1 MHGLCDFTQLFYVVG
16 GLRLSR
22 VVAIVTIETDLMWNW
37 IYQWWK
43 EGRSERDA
51 RGAHMTFAKTSMGNR
66 IQRTGIILR
75 RQLWLWPI
83 LAVFLLSLIG
93 YLITRSI
100 RLTMESNLQS
110 QLTTLLDVEKAM
122 VLKWLSQQET
132 SAKTLANNS
141 SFREHVEKLVSV
153 QIGRGQVGN
162 GQVGNGQ
169 VAGVEPA
176 GQVVQLQEEISQI
189 VAPTLANYE
198 FAGYM
203 ITDAKHQVI
212 ASNHAMLLGQK
223 VEEWEDDLGKVFD
236 NRNVVTAPFASIVP
250 LSDKLGQ
257 MQSGVPT
264 MFVSVPV
271 YNGDLQVIAALSL
284 RIRPEREFT
293 RLVQLGRI
301 GRSGETYAVDRDGVM
316 VSNSRFDDALI
327 LLGILQDREG
337 TESILQVQLRDPGGD
352 MTRGYRPKLRRG
364 ELGFTK
370 AAAALMEKKDGI
382 DITGYRDYRGVPVVG
397 VWTWLENYDFGLITE
412 IDYDEAFEPLNIL
425 RRAFYTMFGLLSL
438 SALAIFIFTLI
449 VTRLQKEAR
458 QAAVEAKQLGQYRLE
473 EKLGEG
479 AMGTVYRGHHSML
492 RRQSAIKLLNVERV
506 NETSISRFEQE
517 VQITCNLNN
526 PHTIAIYDYGR
537 TPEGVFYYAMEYL
550 DGINLQDLVDRFGP
564 LSDGRVAKILDQLCS
579 SLFEAHSMGLV
590 HRDIKPANVML
601 NRRGGVPDFVKL
613 LDFGLVRAVDE
624 AKRGK
629 GSEGMA
635 GTPLYMS
642 PESIQTPDLVDA
654 RSDLYAVGAVG
665 YFLLTG
671 APVFLAS
678 SFGDLCQQHVDAIPV
693 SPSVRS
699 GRSVSEDLEYAIMAC
714 LEKNRAKRPQT
725 ARDLSNLLHRIAA
738 SDQWTI
744 QDADAWWSRYERG
757 VGVTN
762 ATTQSSSGQTSNAQS
777 TSRSAI
783 GQSASSR
790 DTMSGETKILPVE
803 GGISDKQR
811 FDQTMDYGGSFT
823 TRVEGDFGSG
833 ENKGNSPKT

>member
-1 MHGLCDFTQLFYVVG
+1 
-16 GLRLSR
+16 
-22 VVAIVTIETDLMWNW
+22 MWNQL
-37 IYQWWK
+37 YQWWMDRK
-43 EGRSERDA
+43 SGRNPRV
-51 RGAHMTFAKTSMGNR
+51 AHMTFAKTSIGNR
-66 IQRTGIILR
+66 IQRTGLILR

-83 LAVFLLSLIG
+83 LAVLLLSLIG

-100 RLTMESNLQS
+100 RITMESNLKS

-132 SAKTLANNS
+132 SARTLANNS
-141 SFREHVEKLVSV
+141 SFREHVERLVASHSGASANSGV
-153 QIGRGQVGN
+153 LATPGAGAEAVTRTAPGMTEAELQKEIGQV
-162 GQVGNGQ
+162 
-169 VAGVEPA
+169 
-176 GQVVQLQEEISQI
+176 

-198 FAGYM
+198 FAGFM

-212 ASNHAMLLGQK
+212 ASSHSMLLGQK
-223 VEEWEDDLGKVFD
+223 AVEWERELSQVFD
-236 NRNVVTAPFASIVP
+236 NRNIVTPPFASSIP
-250 LSDKLGQ
+250 LSDKLGVFH
-257 MQSGVPT
+257 SGVPT

-293 RLVQLGRI
+293 RLVQLGRM
-301 GRSGETYAVDRDGVM
+301 GRSGETYAVDRAGLM

-327 LLGILQDREG
+327 LLGVLQDREG
-337 TESILQVQLRDPGGD
+337 AESILQVQLRDPGGD
-352 MTRGYRPKLRRG
+352 MTKGFRPKLRRS
-364 ELGFTK
+364 ELGYTK
-370 AAAALMEKKDGI
+370 AAEELMERRDGM
-382 DITGYRDYRGVPVVG
+382 DIAGYRDYRGVPVVG
-397 VWTWLENYDFGLITE
+397 VWTWLEQYDFGLVTE

-449 VTRLQKEAR
+449 VTRLQREAR

-492 RRQSAIKLLNVERV
+492 RRQSAIKLLNVDRV

-550 DGINLQDLVDRFGP
+550 DGINLQDLIDRFGP
-564 LSDGRVAKILDQLCS
+564 LTDGRVAKILDQLCS

-601 NRRGGVPDFVKL
+601 NRRGGIPDFVKL

-671 APVFLAS
+671 SPVFQAS

-693 SPSVRS
+693 SPSVRC
-699 GRSVSEDLEYAIMAC
+699 GRRVSEDLEYAIMAC

-725 ARDLSNLLHRIAA
+725 ARDLANLLHRLAA

-757 VGVTN
+757 ASVVGDGGKGELG
-762 ATTQSSSGQTSNAQS
+762 SSESKLRGSGSG
-777 TSRSAI
+777 
-783 GQSASSR
+783 GQG
-790 DTMSGETKILPVE
+790 TLSGETKILPAE
-803 GGISDKQR
+803 KGLGGSGAGQR
-811 FDQTMDYGGSFT
+811 STPSFEQTMDYGGSFS
-823 TRVEGDFGSG
+823 TRVGDDFTVDKSSSS
-833 ENKGNSPKT
+833 EKSTDKPSD

>member
-1 MHGLCDFTQLFYVVG
+1 
-16 GLRLSR
+16 
-22 VVAIVTIETDLMWNW
+22 
-37 IYQWWK
+37 
-43 EGRSERDA
+43 
-51 RGAHMTFAKTSMGNR
+51 
-66 IQRTGIILR
+66 
-75 RQLWLWPI
+75 
-83 LAVFLLSLIG
+83 
-93 YLITRSI
+93 
-100 RLTMESNLQS
+100 
-110 QLTTLLDVEKAM
+110 
-122 VLKWLSQQET
+122 
-132 SAKTLANNS
+132 
-141 SFREHVEKLVSV
+141 
-153 QIGRGQVGN
+153 
-162 GQVGNGQ
+162 
-169 VAGVEPA
+169 
-176 GQVVQLQEEISQI
+176 
-189 VAPTLANYE
+189 
-198 FAGYM
+198 
-203 ITDAKHQVI
+203 
-212 ASNHAMLLGQK
+212 
-223 VEEWEDDLGKVFD
+223 
-236 NRNVVTAPFASIVP
+236 
-250 LSDKLGQ
+250 
-257 MQSGVPT
+257 
-264 MFVSVPV
+264 
-271 YNGDLQVIAALSL
+271 
-284 RIRPEREFT
+284 
-293 RLVQLGRI
+293 
-301 GRSGETYAVDRDGVM
+301 
-316 VSNSRFDDALI
+316 
-327 LLGILQDREG
+327 
-337 TESILQVQLRDPGGD
+337 
-352 MTRGYRPKLRRG
+352 
-364 ELGFTK
+364 
-370 AAAALMEKKDGI
+370 MEKKDGI

-397 VWTWLENYDFGLITE
+397 VWTWLGNYDFGLVTE

-671 APVFLAS
+671 APVFQAT
-678 SFGDLCQQHVDAIPV
+678 SFGDLCQQHVDAIPI

-699 GRSVSEDLEYAIMAC
+699 GRSVSEDLESAIMAC

-725 ARDLSNLLHRIAA
+725 ARDLANLLHRIAA

-757 VGVTN
+757 VGVTG
-762 ATTQSSSGQTSNAQS
+762 ATTQSSTGPSTSRTALGQS
-777 TSRSAI
+777 TS
-783 GQSASSR
+783 SR
-790 DTMSGETKILPVE
+790 DAMSGETKILPVE
-803 GGISDKQR
+803 GGTSDKQR
-811 FDQTMDYGGSFT
+811 FDQTMDYGGTFST
-823 TRVEGDFGSG
+823 KVEGDFGNG
-833 ENKGNSPKT
+833 ESKGAGGPKV

>member
-1 MHGLCDFTQLFYVVG
+1 
-16 GLRLSR
+16 
-22 VVAIVTIETDLMWNW
+22 
-37 IYQWWK
+37 
-43 EGRSERDA
+43 
-51 RGAHMTFAKTSMGNR
+51 
-66 IQRTGIILR
+66 
-75 RQLWLWPI
+75 
-83 LAVFLLSLIG
+83 
-93 YLITRSI
+93 
-100 RLTMESNLQS
+100 
-110 QLTTLLDVEKAM
+110 
-122 VLKWLSQQET
+122 
-132 SAKTLANNS
+132 
-141 SFREHVEKLVSV
+141 
-153 QIGRGQVGN
+153 
-162 GQVGNGQ
+162 
-169 VAGVEPA
+169 
-176 GQVVQLQEEISQI
+176 
-189 VAPTLANYE
+189 
-198 FAGYM
+198 
-203 ITDAKHQVI
+203 
-212 ASNHAMLLGQK
+212 
-223 VEEWEDDLGKVFD
+223 
-236 NRNVVTAPFASIVP
+236 
-250 LSDKLGQ
+250 
-257 MQSGVPT
+257 
-264 MFVSVPV
+264 
-271 YNGDLQVIAALSL
+271 
-284 RIRPEREFT
+284 
-293 RLVQLGRI
+293 
-301 GRSGETYAVDRDGVM
+301 M

-364 ELGFTK
+364 ELGYTK

-382 DITGYRDYRGVPVVG
+382 NITGYRDYRGVPVVG
-397 VWTWLENYDFGLITE
+397 VWTWLGNYDFGLITE

-671 APVFLAS
+671 APVFQAT

-693 SPSVRS
+693 IPSVRS

-725 ARDLSNLLHRIAA
+725 ARDLANLLHRIAA

-757 VGVTN
+757 VGVTG
-762 ATTQSSSGQTSNAQS
+762 ATSSSSTGQT

-783 GQSASSR
+783 GQSTASR
-790 DTMSGETKILPVE
+790 DAMSGETKILPAT
-803 GGISDKQR
+803 GGMSDKQR

-823 TRVEGDFGSG
+823 TRVDGDFASG
-833 ENKGNSPKT
+833 EDKGDAPKV